1 MTMRILQCTA
11 VILLLAGLAVGQGA
25 ANNQSLEQPKEIPS
39 FDPAAL
45 DKSANPCE
53 DFYQFSC
60 GGWLKNNPI
69 PPDQSS
75 WGRFNEL
82 AEHNRA
88 VLHEILEDAAKPSA
102 SRTANQQK
110 VGDYYASCMDETA
123 INNKGIAV
131 LKPEFDRI
139 NA

>member
-1 MTMRILQCTA
+1 MRIFLRIITA
-11 VILLLAGLAVGQGA
+11 LLLAGLAIGQQ
-25 ANNQSLEQPKEIPS
+25 NNNSSQPPKQIPS

-53 DFYQFSC
+53 DFYQYSC
-60 GGWLKNNPI
+60 GGWLKNHPI
-69 PPDQSS
+69 PSDQPG

-88 VLHEILEDAAKPSA
+88 VLHEILEEAAKPSP

-110 VGDYYASCMDETA
+110 IGDYYASC
-123 INNKGIAV
+123 
-131 LKPEFDRI
+131 
-139 NA
+139 